1 MKHAVIILIITSL
14 SIYCHCQNNKV
25 ITPYYVIDIHLV
37 KERNKDSIS
46 AGVAFKNTDIK
57 SVFILDS
64 FTAKWDIYRRELEI
78 TFGEILINSRDS
90 SQSLLEVVPGK
101 TRVFRQIV
109 PNYLNDSSIVRL
121 SGGFVN
127 VQNPGTKDKYVRKD
141 FPRWEDYR
149 NFTYTFLANC
159 Y

>member
-1 MKHAVIILIITSL
+1 M
-14 SIYCHCQNNKV
+14 
-25 ITPYYVIDIHLV
+25 

-149 NFTYTFLANC
+149 NFTYTFLAKC